1 MNERVFPGTPGRVF
15 GMARRLCACPRRAA
29 LCLPLCLI
37 LLLVV
42 AAPGVWAGP
51 LRLYTEK
58 GRPFQIDETG
68 AMSGFTVEVVR
79 EALRRTGS
87 KGTIELLPWKRGY
100 LEAKTDPDSAIFPV
114 YRIAEREQDF
124 LWSEPLLKAKWIL
137 YRRKGSLIRLS
148 SLDDARRLD
157 RIAVSGGD
165 ARMLYMESRGFSNL
179 QVVPVD
185 LFGWKMLVDGRVDLV
200 AGSNLAH
207 LIQDQEYA
215 SLMPR
220 VEPALVMDEYT
231 LNIAFCAKADPE
243 LVRAW
248 NSALRGM
255 VRDGTYAALYRRHF
269 QTDEYSPYPLP
280 AVN

>member
-1 MNERVFPGTPGRVF
+1 MLGRKR
-15 GMARRLCACPRRAA
+15 GMARRFGGRFRAAA
-29 LCLPLCLI
+29 LCLALCLV
-37 LLLVV
+37 LPAVFE
-42 AAPGVWAGP
+42 ASGAWAGP

-68 AMSGFTVEVVR
+68 AMSGFMVELVQ
-79 EALRRTGS
+79 EALRRTGGQ
-87 KGTIELLPWKRGY
+87 GTIKLLPWIRGY
-100 LEAKTDPDSAIFPV
+100 MEAKTDPDSAIFPV

-148 SLDDARRLD
+148 SLEDARGLD

-165 ARMLYMESRGFSNL
+165 ARMVYMESRGFSNL

-185 LFGWKMLVDGRVDLV
+185 VFGWKMLVDGRVDLV
-200 AGSNLAH
+200 AGSNLSS
-207 LIQDQEYA
+207 LILDPEYTV
-215 SLMPR
+215 LMPK

-243 LVRAW
+243 LVRSW
-248 NSALRGM
+248 NAVLRGM
-255 VRDGTYAALYRRHF
+255 VRDGTYAALYRRYF
-269 QTDEYSPYPLP
+269 QTDEFSPYPLP
-280 AVN
+280 PVN

>member
-1 MNERVFPGTPGRVF
+1 MGR
-15 GMARRLCACPRRAA
+15 GLCARLRTAA
-29 LCLPLCLI
+29 LGMPLCLAVCLA
-37 LLLVV
+37 LLPFFSV
-42 AAPGVWAGP
+42 PGASAEP

-58 GRPFQIDETG
+58 GRPLQIDECG

-79 EALRRTGS
+79 EALRRTGG

-100 LEAKTDPDSAIFPV
+100 LEAKNDPNSAIFPV
-114 YRIAEREQDF
+114 YRISEREQDF

-148 SLDDARRLD
+148 SLEDARRLD

-185 LFGWKMLVDGRVDLV
+185 VFGWKMLVDGRVDLV
-200 AGSNLAH
+200 AGSSLAS
-207 LIQDQEYA
+207 LIPDPEYTE
-215 SLMPR
+215 LMPR

-231 LNIAFCAKADPE
+231 LNIAFCAKADPK

-248 NSALRGM
+248 NNAMRGM

-269 QTDEYSPYPLP
+269 QTDEFSPYPLP